1 MRSPVQLFILKAVFL
16 WNKRCPIY
24 FKNKEIP
31 MKTIS
36 RRELLRRTAMGL
48 GAVALGDLLAACSP
62 ITKTPAITPTN
73 MPSSAVPAAAT
84 RAPTAAATASAATQ
98 AAAAPVQAVTSTA
111 YSIADLAVARG
122 GDDPEILVR
131 KAIAALGGMEH
142 YVPKGANVVIKP
154 NMCIPAPFT
163 QGATT
168 NPIVVA
174 ALVKMAFEAGA
185 KTVKVLDFPFGGPS
199 LRVYDVCGIGTKV
212 KEAGGE
218 MEPIATFKFVKTDI
232 PKAVSMKKADIYQ
245 TILKADVLINVPVA
259 KNHSEAMYTMGL
271 KNMMGAVSD
280 RPGMHVYLNQAIAD
294 LNTIVHPQLTVIDA
308 VRIMMRG
315 GPQGGREEYLK
326 KIDTIVASADVVA
339 ADTYALSFFN
349 ATLDMVPYIKLAER
363 LGVGR
368 TDLNNLKIEEI
379 AVG

>member
-1 MRSPVQLFILKAVFL
+1 
-16 WNKRCPIY
+16 
-24 FKNKEIP
+24 

-48 GAVALGDLLAACSP
+48 GAVALGDLLAACAPASNSTP
-62 ITKTPAITPTN
+62 IPPKVID
-73 MPSSAVPAAAT
+73 
-84 RAPTAAATASAATQ
+84 PTAPLPSTATHVPTVASASAAAPTTASTAAQ
-98 AAAAPVQAVTSTA
+98 AAPTA

-122 GDDPEILVR
+122 GDDPEALVR
-131 KAIAALGGMEH
+131 KAIAAVGGMEH

-174 ALVKMAFEAGA
+174 TLVKMAFEAGA

-199 LRVYDVCGIGTKV
+199 LRVYEVCGIGAAVAK
-212 KEAGGE
+212 AGGE
-218 MEPIATFKFVKTDI
+218 MEPIATFKFVRTPI
-232 PKAVSMKKADIYQ
+232 PQAVAMKKADIYQ
-245 TILKADVLINVPVA
+245 TILKADVLINAPVA
-259 KNHSEAMYTMGL
+259 KNHSEAVYTMGL
-271 KNMMGAVSD
+271 KNMMGVVSD
-280 RPGMHVYLNQAIAD
+280 RPGMHVYLDQAIAD
-294 LNTIVHPQLTVIDA
+294 LNTLIRPQLTVIDA

-315 GPQGGREEYLK
+315 GPQGGRDEYLK
-326 KIDTIVASADVVA
+326 KIDTVVASADVVA

-349 ATLDMVPYIKLAER
+349 ATLDMVAYIKMAEK